1 MARTYYVEVFNGFL
15 KYSYDTTLSSSL
27 REAKAT
33 AKGILTDLQRAYPD
47 LKAYEDADA
56 DEKSYDISVTVYETR
71 KTDCDVDVKFYV
83 LA

>member
-47 LKAYEDADA
+47 LKVYEDADA

>member
-15 KYSYDTTLSSSL
+15 KYSYDTTLFSSL

-33 AKGILTDLQRAYPD
+33 AKGILTDLQSAYPD
-47 LKAYEDADA
+47 LKVYEDADA
-56 DEKSYDISVTVYETR
+56 DEKAYDISVTVYETR